1 MDTLL
6 NNIYYNPKEGFIGAK
21 ALFEKAKLINPNIKP
36 SYVNK
41 WLSKQSINQIHRDN
55 TKKIAY
61 LPIFSNT
68 PGSFQIDLSFIPKFK
83 TVNRGYEVILTC
95 ININTRVGYAYALK
109 KKSDT
114 YEALQQFIKEAT
126 PMTITS
132 DNGSEFINI
141 KTKKLFKD
149 HNIEYYQSEPGDK
162 HKMGKVE
169 RFNRTI
175 KERLNRYFTAYGK
188 PIWYDILDQVVENYN
203 NTRHSSIGQTPYS
216 VTPQDEER
224 IIASEMLKTQAILRA
239 RNKSNRVLSVG
250 DKVRLP
256 LKKKIFDKGEPRY
269 TSKLYTI
276 KAINEFGNS
285 IEVEGKKELYKY
297 EDVQLNQG
305 IEQQPVNRDFI
316 EQVAKEHKV
325 ARQLRDLNIDQGNVR
340 QGKREKIV
348 VQRLDV

>member
-6 NNIYYNPKEGFIGAK
+6 SNIYYNPKEGFIGAK
-21 ALFEKAKLINPNIKP
+21 ALYEKAKLLNPNIKRG
-36 SYVNK
+36 YVNQ

-83 TVNRGYEVILTC
+83 KVNRGYEVILTC

-109 KKSDT
+109 NKTDT
-114 YEALQQFIKEAT
+114 YEALQKFIKEAS
-126 PMTITS
+126 PITITS
-132 DNGSEFINI
+132 DNGSEFINS

-149 HNIEYYQSEPGDK
+149 NNIEYHQSEPGDK
-162 HKMGKVE
+162 HKMGKIE

-188 PIWYDILDQVVENYN
+188 PIWYDILDEVVENYN
-203 NTRHSSIGQTPYS
+203 NTKHSSIGQTPYS
-216 VTPQDEER
+216 VNAQDEER

-239 RNKSNRVLSVG
+239 RNKSSRVLSVG

-285 IEVEGKKELYKY
+285 VEVEGKKELYKY
-297 EDVQLNQG
+297 EEVQLNQG
-305 IEQQPVNRDFI
+305 VEQQQVNRDFI
-316 EQVAKEHKV
+316 EQVA
-325 ARQLRDLNIDQGNVR
+325 RQHRVERKNR
-340 QGKREKIV
+340 QD
-348 VQRLDV
+348 RLDEGNIIEGPRVRKARRAA